1 MIGLAT
7 LVVTDPIF
15 EPVAVNFIDPVLP
28 HRLDAEWAAE
38 AYTRGEMFFAEGR
51 GKGHSRI

>member
-1 MIGLAT
+1 MVACSLGSSNSINQFFSQLMIGLAT

-38 AYTRGEMFFAEGR
+38 A
-51 GKGHSRI
+51 

>member
-38 AYTRGEMFFAEGR
+38 A
-51 GKGHSRI
+51 